1 MVEYSYGGLLNN
13 NVYANNKK
21 KKEESENFAQGLL
34 NDPAYKTAIAKNQRT
49 MGAINNPSPSN
60 IRQRVNAYSTV
71 TDDNMQYPPEVLA
84 EPKKSKYVARIF
96 IWRPQWIST
105 NC

>member
-21 KKEESENFAQGLL
+21 KKEESENFTQGLL
-34 NDPAYKTAIAKNQRT
+34 NDPAYINAKTKNSRT

-60 IRQRVNAYSTV
+60 IK
-71 TDDNMQYPPEVLA
+71 PFP
-84 EPKKSKYVARIF
+84 
-96 IWRPQWIST
+96 
-105 NC
+105 